1 MSSRIKFIDSN
12 VFVYAYLKPKKE
24 ISEKISRMK
33 EKAKEILMKI
43 NYGEERVV
51 TSVVHIS
58 EIANVIESLSSIS
71 KSIEII
77 ENILNNKN
85 IIVKDVTTQDYI
97 EAVRVANREKV
108 SVNDALAYVIM
119 RNNNISEI
127 YTFDEKHFKK
137 LNVTIL

>member
-1 MSSRIKFIDSN
+1 MSSRVKFIDSN
-12 VFVYAYLKPKKE
+12 VFIYAYLKPKRE

-51 TSVVHIS
+51 TSVVHMS
-58 EIANVIESLSSIS
+58 EIANVVESLSSIS

-127 YTFDEKHFKK
+127 YTFDK
-137 LNVTIL
+137 NILKN

>member
-12 VFVYAYLKPKKE
+12 VFVYAYVKPKRE

-51 TSVVHIS
+51 TSLVHIS
-58 EIANVIESLSSIS
+58 EIANVVESLSSIS

>member
-12 VFVYAYLKPKKE
+12 VFVYAYVKPKRE
-24 ISEKISRMK
+24 ISEKVSRMK

-51 TSVVHIS
+51 TSVVHMS
-58 EIANVIESLSSIS
+58 EIANVVESLSSIS

-127 YTFDEKHFKK
+127 YTFDKKHFKK

>member
-12 VFVYAYLKPKKE
+12 VFVYAYVKPKRE

-33 EKAKEILMKI
+33 EKAKEVLMKI
-43 NYGEERVV
+43 NYGKERVV
-51 TSVVHIS
+51 TSLVHIS
-58 EIANVIESLSSIS
+58 EIANVVESLSSIS

>member
-12 VFVYAYLKPKKE
+12 VFVYAYVKPKRE
-24 ISEKISRMK
+24 ISEKVSRMK

-51 TSVVHIS
+51 TSVVHMS
-58 EIANVIESLSSIS
+58 EIANVVESLSSIS

-85 IIVKDVTTQDYI
+85 IIVKDVTTHDYI

-127 YTFDEKHFKK
+127 YTFDEKHFK
-137 LNVTIL
+137 N

>member
-12 VFVYAYLKPKKE
+12 VFVYAYVKPKRE

-51 TSVVHIS
+51 TSLVHIS

-97 EAVRVANREKV
+97 EAVIVANREKV

-137 LNVTIL
+137 LNVRIL

>member
-1 MSSRIKFIDSN
+1 MSSKVKFIDSN
-12 VFVYAYLKPKKE
+12 VFIYAYLKPKRE

-51 TSVVHIS
+51 TSLVHMS
-58 EIANVIESLSSIS
+58 EIANVVESLSSIS

-137 LNVTIL
+137 LNVRIL

>member
-12 VFVYAYLKPKKE
+12 VFVYAYVKPKRE
-24 ISEKISRMK
+24 ISEKVSRMK

-51 TSVVHIS
+51 TSVVHMS
-58 EIANVIESLSSIS
+58 EIANVVESLSSIS

-127 YTFDEKHFKK
+127 FTFDEKHFKK

>member
-1 MSSRIKFIDSN
+1 MSSKVKFIDSN
-12 VFVYAYLKPKKE
+12 VFIYAYLKPKRE

-51 TSVVHIS
+51 TSVVHMS
-58 EIANVIESLSSIS
+58 EIANVVESLSSIS

>member
-12 VFVYAYLKPKKE
+12 VFVYAYVKPKRE
-24 ISEKISRMK
+24 ISEKVSRMK

-51 TSVVHIS
+51 TSVVHMS
-58 EIANVIESLSSIS
+58 EIANVVESLSSIS

-119 RNNNISEI
+119 RNKNISEI

>member
-12 VFVYAYLKPKKE
+12 VFVYAYVKPKRE

-51 TSVVHIS
+51 TSLVHMS

-85 IIVKDVTTQDYI
+85 IIVKDVTTHYYI
-97 EAVRVANREKV
+97 EAFRVANREKV

>member
-12 VFVYAYLKPKKE
+12 VFVYAYLKPKRE

-43 NYGEERVV
+43 NYGKERVV

-58 EIANVIESLSSIS
+58 EIANIVESLSSIS

-77 ENILNNKN
+77 ENILNNEN

>member
-12 VFVYAYLKPKKE
+12 VFVYAYVKPKRE
-24 ISEKISRMK
+24 ISEKVSRMK

-51 TSVVHIS
+51 TSLVHIS

-137 LNVTIL
+137 LNVRIL

>member
-12 VFVYAYLKPKKE
+12 VFVYAYLKPKRE

-58 EIANVIESLSSIS
+58 EIANVVESLSSIS

-77 ENILNNKN
+77 ENILNNEN

>member
-12 VFVYAYLKPKKE
+12 VFVYAYVKPKRE
-24 ISEKISRMK
+24 ISEKVSRMK

-51 TSVVHIS
+51 TSVVHMS
-58 EIANVIESLSSIS
+58 EIANVVESLSSIS

-137 LNVTIL
+137 LNVSIL

>member
-12 VFVYAYLKPKKE
+12 VFVYAYVKPKRE

-51 TSVVHIS
+51 TSVVHMC
-58 EIANVIESLSSIS
+58 EIANVIESLANLS

-137 LNVTIL
+137 LNVRIL

>member
-12 VFVYAYLKPKKE
+12 VFVYAYVKPKRE

-51 TSVVHIS
+51 TSLVHIS
-58 EIANVIESLSSIS
+58 EIANVVESLSSIS

-77 ENILNNKN
+77 ENILNNEN

>member
-12 VFVYAYLKPKKE
+12 VFVYAYVKPKRE

-51 TSVVHIS
+51 TSVVHMS

-137 LNVTIL
+137 LNVRIL

>member
-12 VFVYAYLKPKKE
+12 VFVYAYVKPKRE
-24 ISEKISRMK
+24 ISEKVSRMK

-51 TSVVHIS
+51 TSVVHMS
-58 EIANVIESLSSIS
+58 EIANVVESLSSIS

>member
-12 VFVYAYLKPKKE
+12 VFVYAYVKPKRE
-24 ISEKISRMK
+24 ISEKVSRMK

-51 TSVVHIS
+51 TSVVHMS
-58 EIANVIESLSSIS
+58 EIANVVESLSSIS

-85 IIVKDVTTQDYI
+85 IMVKDVTTQDYI

>member
-12 VFVYAYLKPKKE
+12 VFVYAYVKPKRE

-58 EIANVIESLSSIS
+58 EIANVVESLSSIS

-77 ENILNNKN
+77 ENILNNEN

>member
-12 VFVYAYLKPKKE
+12 VFVYAYVKPKRE

-58 EIANVIESLSSIS
+58 EIANVVESLSSIS

>member
-12 VFVYAYLKPKKE
+12 VFVYAYVKPKRE
-24 ISEKISRMK
+24 ISEKVSRMK

-51 TSVVHIS
+51 TSVVHMS
-58 EIANVIESLSSIS
+58 EIANVVESLSSIS

-127 YTFDEKHFKK
+127 YTFDK
-137 LNVTIL
+137 NILKN

>member
-12 VFVYAYLKPKKE
+12 VFVYAYVKPKRE
-24 ISEKISRMK
+24 ISEKVSRMK

-51 TSVVHIS
+51 TSVVHMS
-58 EIANVIESLSSIS
+58 EIANVVESLSSIS

-77 ENILNNKN
+77 ENIPNNKN

-127 YTFDEKHFKK
+127 YTFDKKHFKK

>member
-1 MSSRIKFIDSN
+1 
-12 VFVYAYLKPKKE
+12 
-24 ISEKISRMK
+24 MK

-51 TSVVHIS
+51 TSLVHIS
-58 EIANVIESLSSIS
+58 EIANVVESLANLS

-137 LNVTIL
+137 LNVRIL

>member
-12 VFVYAYLKPKKE
+12 VFVYAYVKPKRE

-58 EIANVIESLSSIS
+58 EIANVIESLANLS

-137 LNVTIL
+137 LNVRIL

>member
-12 VFVYAYLKPKKE
+12 VFVYAYVKPKRE
-24 ISEKISRMK
+24 ISEKVSRMK

-51 TSVVHIS
+51 TSLVHIS
-58 EIANVIESLSSIS
+58 EIANVVESLSSIS

>member
-12 VFVYAYLKPKKE
+12 VFVYAYVKPKRE

-51 TSVVHIS
+51 TSVVHMS
-58 EIANVIESLSSIS
+58 EIANVVESLSSIS

>member
-12 VFVYAYLKPKKE
+12 VFVYAYVKPKRE
-24 ISEKISRMK
+24 ISEKVSRMK

-51 TSVVHIS
+51 TSVVHMS
-58 EIANVIESLSSIS
+58 EIANVVESLSSIS

-127 YTFDEKHFKK
+127 YTFDEKHFK
-137 LNVTIL
+137 N

>member
-12 VFVYAYLKPKKE
+12 VFVYAYVKPKRE

-51 TSVVHIS
+51 TSLVHIS
-58 EIANVIESLSSIS
+58 EIANVVESLSSIS

-137 LNVTIL
+137 LNVRIL

>member
-12 VFVYAYLKPKKE
+12 VFVYAYVKPKRE

-51 TSVVHIS
+51 TSLVHIS

-137 LNVTIL
+137 LNVSIL